1 MELSERK
8 CATKAINAL
17 VETLE
22 GLLHITVSHVEAEP
36 GFGRHLYL
44 DAAVEAD
51 VAGKG
56 IVRVQV
62 RRISS

>member
-1 MELSERK
+1 MELSKGDRAPK
-8 CATKAINAL
+8 VINAL

-22 GLLHITVSHVEAEP
+22 GLPHVKVSHVEAEP